1 MKFFTIQLLSCFLT
15 VCVSAQTLNWA
26 KKMGGTQEE
35 FAADI
40 ATDAQSNVLISG
52 YFNGTADFD
61 PGATVSNLTSSGAED
76 IFITKL
82 TATGDLS
89 WVVSIGGTAAD
100 KATSIA
106 TDAQGNVYAAGFFT
120 GTVDF
125 DPGAGVSEL
134 TSSGSLSDIFLVKLN
149 SAGAFQWVK
158 QIGNLATE
166 SYCNLQTDGQGNIL
180 LSSVFTG
187 TIDLDPGPGVQNAT
201 SASNGTLV
209 IKITPGGNLT
219 WGKSIPDC
227 RVFSFVMDA
236 TNSIT
241 FTGSS
246 GSGADLDPGAGT
258 AMVPL
263 GFFSEVAVVFRWNAS
278 GTFTWLKA
286 LGSKTF
292 PGGGAGFSIGLDPSG
307 NVLVS
312 GYFMG
317 TLDLNPGTNTAD
329 TSFVRTSGGEANQW
343 DIFLV
348 KLSTTGTYQWG
359 FGLGSTGTDFG
370 SSVIADAS
378 GSVWLQSMV
387 SGNTDFDP
395 GSGTRIVQASGFA
408 GTIAKYSATGQLMMA
423 DRYAS
428 ATGISLGMPMTPKLK
443 KDATGAIISAGN
455 FSGNFD
461 AAPGSAASGLISA
474 GSYDVYVSK
483 LTACSAPA
491 ITTQPVSQNVCPG
504 SLATFSVTPSGS
516 GPFTYQWKK
525 GTTVL
530 SGSTNTFSIASA
542 TITNVGTYS
551 VAISTVCGITTSS
564 AVTLTLKAATAIGTP
579 PAPVTGCA
587 GTNASFSV
595 AATGTGPFT
604 YVWKKG
610 SSVVG
615 GNTATLSLTN
625 ISQANAGAYT
635 VNVTGACGSV
645 LSTPV
650 SLTVNTVSPIA
661 VQSGQSLTVSTPGTY
676 QWLNCLTGNSVI
688 AGQTASSF
696 TPTVSGSYAVR
707 VTSPAGCIGT
717 SPCVNYT
724 VTSVGDK
731 TEKPGIRIF
740 PNPVSSVLHL
750 EAPSPSTFVV
760 FDCNGKR
767 LIEGNWNGGLHY
779 VDVSTFASGIYSLHI
794 NNTVFRIVK

>member
-1 MKFFTIQLLSCFLT
+1 
-15 VCVSAQTLNWA
+15 
-26 KKMGGTQEE
+26 
-35 FAADI
+35 
-40 ATDAQSNVLISG
+40 
-52 YFNGTADFD
+52 
-61 PGATVSNLTSSGAED
+61 
-76 IFITKL
+76 
-82 TATGDLS
+82 
-89 WVVSIGGTAAD
+89 
-100 KATSIA
+100 
-106 TDAQGNVYAAGFFT
+106 
-120 GTVDF
+120 
-125 DPGAGVSEL
+125 
-134 TSSGSLSDIFLVKLN
+134 
-149 SAGAFQWVK
+149 
-158 QIGNLATE
+158 
-166 SYCNLQTDGQGNIL
+166 
-180 LSSVFTG
+180 
-187 TIDLDPGPGVQNAT
+187 
-201 SASNGTLV
+201 
-209 IKITPGGNLT
+209 
-219 WGKSIPDC
+219 
-227 RVFSFVMDA
+227 
-236 TNSIT
+236 
-241 FTGSS
+241 
-246 GSGADLDPGAGT
+246 
-258 AMVPL
+258 
-263 GFFSEVAVVFRWNAS
+263 
-278 GTFTWLKA
+278 
-286 LGSKTF
+286 
-292 PGGGAGFSIGLDPSG
+292 
-307 NVLVS
+307 
-312 GYFMG
+312 
-317 TLDLNPGTNTAD
+317 
-329 TSFVRTSGGEANQW
+329 
-343 DIFLV
+343 
-348 KLSTTGTYQWG
+348 
-359 FGLGSTGTDFG
+359 
-370 SSVIADAS
+370 
-378 GSVWLQSMV
+378 
-387 SGNTDFDP
+387 
-395 GSGTRIVQASGFA
+395 
-408 GTIAKYSATGQLMMA
+408 
-423 DRYAS
+423 
-428 ATGISLGMPMTPKLK
+428 
-443 KDATGAIISAGN
+443 
-455 FSGNFD
+455 
-461 AAPGSAASGLISA
+461 
-474 GSYDVYVSK
+474 
-483 LTACSAPA
+483 
-491 ITTQPVSQNVCPG
+491 
-504 SLATFSVTPSGS
+504 LATFSVTPSGS